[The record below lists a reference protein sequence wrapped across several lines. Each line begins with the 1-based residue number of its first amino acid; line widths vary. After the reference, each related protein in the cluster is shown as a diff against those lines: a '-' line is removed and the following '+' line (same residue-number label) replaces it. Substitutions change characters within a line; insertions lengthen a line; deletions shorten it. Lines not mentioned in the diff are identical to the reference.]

1 MYIIVVGAGK
11 IGYHLSKS
19 LLRSEHEVIIVERSA
34 ERCDA
39 VRRELGNMII
49 PGDGCDEDA
58 LRRAGTSRAD
68 VFIAT
73 TGRDQDNLVSCQ
85 IAKHRFRA
93 TRTIALVNIPANG
106 KLFEAMG
113 VDVWVSTT
121 DVILDR
127 ITEELPASSLVHLM
141 TVRNANRQVVG
152 IRIPSDAAVVGR
164 SLGQVNL
171 PADSLIS
178 YIVKRN
184 GTLLPPDQDA
194 VLGSD
199 DEVVA
204 ITTAE
209 GEEVLREAL
218 TGTM

>member
-39 VRRELGNMII
+39 VRRELGNMVI
-49 PGDGCDEDA
+49 PGDGCDEDT

-93 TRTIALVNIPANG
+93 TRTIALVNIPSNG

-184 GTLLPPDQDA
+184 GTLLPPDEDA

>member
-11 IGYHLSKS
+11 IGYRLAKS
-19 LLRSEHEVIIVERSA
+19 LLRSEHEVMLVERSA
-34 ERCDA
+34 DRCDA
-39 VRRELGNMII
+39 VRRELGNIVMA
-49 PGDGCDEDA
+49 GDGCDEET
-58 LRRAGTSRAD
+58 LSRAGAARAD

-85 IAKHRFRA
+85 IAKHRFGA
-93 TRTIALVNIPANG
+93 TKTIALVNTPVNG
-106 KLFEAMG
+106 RLFEALG
-113 VDVWVSTT
+113 VDAWISST
-121 DVILDR
+121 DVILRR
-127 ITEELPASSLVHLM
+127 IEEELPVGSLVHLM
-141 TVRNANRQVVG
+141 SVRSANRQMVG

-164 SLGQVNL
+164 SLGQVSL

-178 YIVKRN
+178 FIVKRN

-194 VLGSD
+194 VLASD

-204 ITTAE
+204 ITTTDS
-209 GEEVLREAL
+209 EEILREAL

>member
-11 IGYHLSKS
+11 IGYHLSRS

-39 VRRELGNMII
+39 IRRELGNIVV
-49 PGDGCDEDA
+49 PGDGCDEET
-58 LRRAGTSRAD
+58 LRRAGTARAD

-93 TRTIALVNIPANG
+93 TRTIALVNIPSNG
-106 KLFEAMG
+106 NLFEALG
-113 VDVWVSTT
+113 VDAWVSST
-121 DVILDR
+121 DVILHR
-127 ITEELPASSLVHLM
+127 IVEELPASSLVHLM
-141 TVRNANRQVVG
+141 RVRNANRQVVG

-164 SLGQVNL
+164 SLGQVSL
-171 PADSLIS
+171 PSDSLIS
-178 YIVKRN
+178 FIVKRN

-194 VLGSD
+194 VLGTD

-209 GEEVLREAL
+209 GEEILREAL
-218 TGTM
+218 TGAV

>member
-1 MYIIVVGAGK
+1 M
-11 IGYHLSKS
+11 
-19 LLRSEHEVIIVERSA
+19 ERSA

>member
-11 IGYHLSKS
+11 IGYHLSRS

-39 VRRELGNMII
+39 IRRELGNIVV
-49 PGDGCDEDA
+49 PGDGCDEET
-58 LRRAGTSRAD
+58 LRRAGTARAD

-93 TRTIALVNIPANG
+93 TRTIALVNIPSNG
-106 KLFEAMG
+106 NLFEALG
-113 VDVWVSTT
+113 VDAWVSST
-121 DVILDR
+121 DVILHR
-127 ITEELPASSLVHLM
+127 IVEELPASSLVHLM

-164 SLGQVNL
+164 SLGQVSL
-171 PADSLIS
+171 PSDSLIS
-178 YIVKRN
+178 FIVKRN
-184 GTLLPPDQDA
+184 GTLLPPDRDA
-194 VLGSD
+194 VLGTD

-209 GEEVLREAL
+209 GEEILREAL
-218 TGTM
+218 TGTV

>member
-11 IGYHLSKS
+11 IGYHLAKS
-19 LLRSEHEVIIVERSA
+19 LMRSEHEVILVERSA

-39 VRRELGNMII
+39 LRRELGNMVIT
-49 PGDGCDEDA
+49 GDGCDDET
-58 LRRAGTSRAD
+58 LSRAGTSRAD

-85 IAKHRFRA
+85 MAKHRFQVS
-93 TRTIALVNIPANG
+93 RTMSLVNIPGNG
-106 KLFEAMG
+106 KLFEALG
-113 VDVWVSTT
+113 VDVWVSST
-121 DVILDR
+121 DVIVHR
-127 ITEELPASSLVHLM
+127 IEEELPASSLVHLM
-141 TVRNANRQVVG
+141 TVKGANREVVG

-164 SLGQVNL
+164 ALGQVSL
-171 PADSLIS
+171 PADCLIS
-178 YIVKRN
+178 FIVKRN
-184 GTLLPPDQDA
+184 GTFVAPDVEA
-194 VLGSD
+194 VLASE

-209 GEEVLREAL
+209 DEELLREAL

>member
-11 IGYHLSKS
+11 IGFHLSRS

-39 VRRELGNMII
+39 VRRELGNLVI
-49 PGDGCDEDA
+49 PGDGCDEET
-58 LRRAGTSRAD
+58 LRRAGTARAD

-85 IAKHRFRA
+85 IAKHRFMA
-93 TRTIALVNIPANG
+93 TRTIAMVNTPANG
-106 KLFEAMG
+106 NLFEALG
-113 VDVWVSTT
+113 VDAWVSST
-121 DVILDR
+121 DVILHR
-127 ITEELPASSLVHLM
+127 IVEELPASSLVHLM
-141 TVRNANRQVVG
+141 RVRNANRQVVG

-164 SLGQVNL
+164 SLGQVSL
-171 PADSLIS
+171 PADSLIT

-194 VLGSD
+194 VLGTD
-199 DEVVA
+199 DEVVV
-204 ITTAE
+204 ITTPE
-209 GEEVLREAL
+209 GEEILREAL
-218 TGTM
+218 TGTV

>member
-11 IGYHLSKS
+11 IGYHLSRS

-39 VRRELGNMII
+39 VRRDLGNLVIL
-49 PGDGCDEDA
+49 GDGCDEET
-58 LRRAGTSRAD
+58 LRRAGTARAD

-106 KLFEAMG
+106 NLFEALG
-113 VDVWVSTT
+113 VDAWVSST
-121 DVILDR
+121 DVILHR
-127 ITEELPASSLVHLM
+127 IVEELPASSLVHLM
-141 TVRNANRQVVG
+141 RVRNANRQVVG

-164 SLGQVNL
+164 SLGQVSL
-171 PADSLIS
+171 PSDSLIS
-178 YIVKRN
+178 FIVKRN

-194 VLGSD
+194 VLGTD

-209 GEEVLREAL
+209 GEEILREAL
-218 TGTM
+218 TGTV

>member
-1 MYIIVVGAGK
+1 MYIIVIGAGK

-19 LLRSEHEVIIVERSA
+19 LLRSEHEVIIVERFA

-39 VRRELGNMII
+39 VRRELGNLVI
-49 PGDGCDEDA
+49 PGDGCDEET
-58 LRRAGTSRAD
+58 LRRAGTARAD

-93 TRTIALVNIPANG
+93 TRTIALVNIPSNG
-106 KLFEAMG
+106 NLFEALG
-113 VDVWVSTT
+113 VDAWVSSTE
-121 DVILDR
+121 VILHR
-127 ITEELPASSLVHLM
+127 IVEELPASSLVHLM

-164 SLGQVNL
+164 SLGQVSL
-171 PADSLIS
+171 PSDSLIS
-178 YIVKRN
+178 FIVKRN

-194 VLGSD
+194 VLGTD
-199 DEVVA
+199 DEVVV

-209 GEEVLREAL
+209 GEEILREAL
-218 TGTM
+218 TGTV

>member
-1 MYIIVVGAGK
+1 MYIVVIGAGK
-11 IGYHLSKS
+11 IGYNLSRS
-19 LLRSEHEVIIVERSA
+19 LLRSEHEVMLVERSA
-34 ERCDA
+34 DRYDA
-39 VRRELGNMII
+39 VRRELGNMVTA
-49 PGDGCDEDA
+49 GDGCDEET
-58 LRRAGTSRAD
+58 LMRAGTARAD

-93 TRTIALVNIPANG
+93 TKTIALVNIPANVR
-106 KLFEAMG
+106 LFEALG
-113 VDVWVSTT
+113 VDALVSST
-121 DVILDR
+121 DVILRR
-127 ITEELPASSLVHLM
+127 IEEELPVSSLVHLM
-141 TVRNANRQVVG
+141 SVRSANRQMVG

-164 SLGQVNL
+164 SLGQVSL

-178 YIVKRN
+178 FIVKRN

-194 VLGSD
+194 ILASD

-204 ITTAE
+204 VTTSDS
-209 GEEVLREAL
+209 EEILREAL